1 MHDLSP
7 QPRPARRDA
16 SFEGVEDALDDVA
29 PLAIIDCIEE
39 PAQLGCVCE
48 VPEQL
53 ATGRRVEEGAEREIQ
68 AGVHG
73 GESADRLVVEP
84 GSPGASVQPL
94 EKSDV
99 MTVVRRTPGQRPSN
113 RQLRVDAEHMR
124 DRGVL
129 EIENRSVLAEIRDLE
144 DRAALAVVD
153 QEGRVSLAAE
163 VGRRAADAEELVRY
177 ARDLV
182 SGEARRLRLEDG
194 HSSEIEAFRD
204 YDRLVYAEAQPV
216 GDADLA
222 SVGALLAEPAR
233 AKVLLALSDGRSLP
247 ASMLAAEAGVAA
259 STASHHLARLVDGGF
274 LSVVT
279 RGRHRYYALAGPDV
293 AELLEAVARFA
304 PAGPITSLREG
315 TRAHALRYARRCYD
329 HLAGRLGVAV
339 TDALEH
345 NGFVVATEAAFTL
358 TRDGADG
365 LSRLGFNVHTGEVG
379 RACRDWTE
387 QRCHIAGPLGRHL
400 LTGFV
405 ERGWLEACAK
415 SRALQLTAAGADA
428 LSGALDVSLP

>member
-1 MHDLSP
+1 
-7 QPRPARRDA
+7 
-16 SFEGVEDALDDVA
+16 
-29 PLAIIDCIEE
+29 
-39 PAQLGCVCE
+39 
-48 VPEQL
+48 
-53 ATGRRVEEGAEREIQ
+53 
-68 AGVHG
+68 
-73 GESADRLVVEP
+73 
-84 GSPGASVQPL
+84 
-94 EKSDV
+94 
-99 MTVVRRTPGQRPSN
+99 
-113 RQLRVDAEHMR
+113 
-124 DRGVL
+124 
-129 EIENRSVLAEIRDLE
+129 
-144 DRAALAVVD
+144 
-153 QEGRVSLAAE
+153 
-163 VGRRAADAEELVRY
+163 
-177 ARDLV
+177 
-182 SGEARRLRLEDG
+182 
-194 HSSEIEAFRD
+194 
-204 YDRLVYAEAQPV
+204 VYAEAQPV

-274 LSVVT
+274 LSIVT

-329 HLAGRLGVAV
+329 HLAGRLGVAL

-365 LSRLGFNVHTGEVG
+365 LSRLGFDVHTGEVG